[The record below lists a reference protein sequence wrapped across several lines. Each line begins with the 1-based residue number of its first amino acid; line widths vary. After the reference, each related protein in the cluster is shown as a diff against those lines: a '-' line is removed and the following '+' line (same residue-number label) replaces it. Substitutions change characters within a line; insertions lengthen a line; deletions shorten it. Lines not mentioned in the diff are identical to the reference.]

1 MRKIT
6 LYQYCEWDGGDR
18 HFPKDICFESR
29 EEANLFLG
37 SNKYDRVEKKVF
49 TVFETADEYEQSK
62 SEELKKS
69 ALAKLTDLE
78 KKALGLI

>member
-1 MRKIT
+1 MKKIT
-6 LYQYCEWDGGDR
+6 LYQFHEWDGGER
-18 HFPKDICFESR
+18 HIPKDICFESI

-37 SNKYDRVEKKVF
+37 KNKFDVFQKRKF
-49 TVFETADEYEQSK
+49 TVFDSFEEYQQSK

-78 KKALGLI
+78 KKALGLF